1 MPSRLL
7 RRLLC
12 FCSSCWPSPLL
23 EVWMLDTLSTFMLGL
38 GILGMLAYG
47 WQPMALF
54 PFVLALL
61 GLGGLLLC
69 KFGFRS

>member
-1 MPSRLL
+1 
-7 RRLLC
+7 
-12 FCSSCWPSPLL
+12 
-23 EVWMLDTLSTFMLGL
+23 MLDTLSAFMLGL
-38 GILGMLAYG
+38 GIVGMLAYG

-54 PFVLALL
+54 PLCLALL